1 MVKSDCNVIFYNG
14 FHEMGLKLAA
24 SGPAAG
30 NLKSAAKIFFQC
42 TLTKFDVDSESEDEI
57 GATL

>member
-1 MVKSDCNVIFYNG
+1 
-14 FHEMGLKLAA
+14 MGLKLAA
-24 SGPAAG
+24 SGAAAG

-42 TLTKFDVDSESEDEI
+42 TLTKFDVDSETEDEI